1 MSRNYKM
8 HNPEGIYFLT
18 FTVIGW
24 IDVFSRLVYKEILTD
39 SLRHCIANKGLHIH
53 AWVIMSNH
61 VHLIASAEHNNLP
74 DIVRDLKKYTS
85 KKIVEEISMNPQESR
100 REWML
105 AIFRNAGQ
113 YNRNNKEYQFWQQ
126 YTNKPVELYS
136 KEVMQQKLNYIH
148 DNPVVAGYVTSPEY
162 YTFSSCIDY
171 AGGKGLL
178 EIDFL
183 F

>member
-1 MSRNYKM
+1 M

-39 SLRHCIANKGLHIH
+39 SLRHCIANKGLRIH

-85 KKIVEEISMNPQESR
+85 KKIVEEVSMNPQESR

-113 YNRNNKEYQFWQQ
+113 YKRNNKEYQFWQQ
-126 YTNKPVELYS
+126 YTNRPVEVYS